1 MISEIAPAKI
11 NLTLEIINKRDDG
24 FHEINSVMQTIDL
37 CDLLTFHENSWIQL
51 IPEYHNLP
59 NMDSLT
65 LNNDNNYLIQNLVYR
80 SAEILKKETGYK
92 AGAVIQLKKN
102 IPSAAGL
109 GGGSSDAA
117 ATLRGLNRL
126 WKLNLSDEEL
136 AEIGAQ
142 VGSDV
147 PFFIYGGTCYVT
159 GRGEVVKK
167 ISAIKN
173 KWLIIMLL
181 PFYIEGKTAKLYSL
195 IKPKNYSDGVCSKNL
210 IDYIYNNGSN
220 GNSKREVAKIN
231 EADRSLHFLFN
242 SFEQVYNELFIDY
255 PSWLEKFKD
264 IDIYPI
270 HLAGSGPA
278 VFYICDSETEILGL
292 VKKLSSLNE
301 IKYYIARTVP

>member
-11 NLTLEIINKRDDG
+11 NLTLEIINKREDG

-65 LNNDNNYLIQNLVYR
+65 LNADNNYLIQNLVYR
-80 SAEILKKETGYK
+80 AAEILKKETGYRK
-92 AGAVIQLKKN
+92 GAVIQLKKN
-102 IPSAAGL
+102 IPSATGL

-117 ATLRGLNRL
+117 ATLKGLNRL

-136 AEIGAQ
+136 AAIGAQ

-147 PFFIYGGTCYVT
+147 PFFIYGGTCFVT

-167 ISAIKN
+167 LNSIKN

-181 PFYIEGKTAKLYSL
+181 PFYMEAKTAKLYSL
-195 IKPKNYSDGVCSKNL
+195 IKPKNFSDGICSRNL
-210 IDYIYNNGSN
+210 LDSLYNSDSN
-220 GNSKREVAKIN
+220 GNSNKDKLNLKET
-231 EADRSLHFLFN
+231 ESSLHFLFN
-242 SFEQVYNELFIDY
+242 SFEQVYNELFIEY
-255 PSWLEKFKD
+255 PNWLQKFKD
-264 IDIYPI
+264 LDIFPI

-278 VFYICDSETEILGL
+278 VFYICDSEVEVLNL
-292 VKKLSSLNE
+292 VKKLNKLNE